1 VIVLE
6 VTEIIAEML
15 FTYAYT
21 ARIAASQE
29 SSEVQ
34 ALGSRGFLFEAGTQD
49 ALSGEPVAL

>member
-1 VIVLE
+1 VLE